1 MKAKKRSL
9 VVIGAMLL
17 ALVACS
23 ASAPYYQVNRFAS
36 MDGSN
41 IVNELEKDQNLE
53 YEERTTK
60 SVDYLWTGVPK
71 GVVEPND
78 GVVVHFKGGDDGRD
92 LSRDDLLANAS
103 IDKVSVYWSGNKLEN
118 WSDAKSRV
126 DAIMKKCGFKEQLK
140 EELDDM
146 FGAWYRI
153 GKCKLGGK
161 DAYWGIAIYKD
172 GNVYVAA
179 RTLGDKTYEELA
191 DRGINTPAL
200 M

>member
-1 MKAKKRSL
+1 
-9 VVIGAMLL
+9 
-17 ALVACS
+17 
-23 ASAPYYQVNRFAS
+23 
-36 MDGSN
+36 
-41 IVNELEKDQNLE
+41 
-53 YEERTTK
+53 
-60 SVDYLWTGVPK
+60 
-71 GVVEPND
+71 
-78 GVVVHFKGGDDGRD
+78 
-92 LSRDDLLANAS
+92 
-103 IDKVSVYWSGNKLEN
+103 
-118 WSDAKSRV
+118 
-126 DAIMKKCGFKEQLK
+126 MKKCGFKEQLK

-191 DRGINTPAL
+191 DKGINTPAL